1 MIMHDLL
8 PPRSYPTGQ
17 PMSLHWR
24 MLQWLT
30 AGPTVYAAPRQVTG
44 LVAQAQ
50 AAALAGAPLALAA
63 SASAAR
69 RRRQLLSTTLAPQQA
84 RHRLCM
90 CSARCSACAHKSAWL
105 CGTRA

>member
-30 AGPTVYAAPRQVTG
+30 AGPTVYA
-44 LVAQAQ
+44 AQ

-90 CSARCSACAHKSAWL
+90 CSACCSACAHKSAWL